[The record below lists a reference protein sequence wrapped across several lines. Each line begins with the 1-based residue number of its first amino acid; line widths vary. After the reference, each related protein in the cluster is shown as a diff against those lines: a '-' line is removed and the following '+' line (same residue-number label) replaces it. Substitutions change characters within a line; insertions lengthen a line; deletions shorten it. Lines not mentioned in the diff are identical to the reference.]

1 MAEPTSDIE
10 PWQQLEQIIDS
21 GNVAHLEA
29 LLQLLAPSDTPYTIS
44 RLDEDHQTR
53 MLSMVRPDLAAQ
65 LIEHL
70 DDAHAADLIEELAPR
85 GAAAIVDELDSDD
98 QADIL
103 GELDRDEAE
112 AILTHM
118 DPQEAADAR
127 QLVRYE
133 PDTAGGV
140 MITEYL
146 SYHVDQSVR
155 DVLDDLRDH
164 VQEYADYDVQYVYAT
179 DDAGVLRGLIKIRD
193 VVLTPGTQP
202 LASIMNANP
211 TLVNADLSIDDLED
225 IFDRYAFN
233 AIPVVD
239 QQQHLVG
246 VVRRAAVEEAH
257 GERAE
262 RDLMRVSGIVAG
274 EELRSMP
281 LASRSLRR
289 LAYLVPNILLM
300 IISISVIAAFEDLV
314 LKDVISLA
322 IFLPLVAGVAGSA
335 GNQALAVS
343 IRELSLGVAKTN
355 DTLRVLVKELQVGV
369 VNGLVV
375 GAVVFVVAYAMR
387 GDPYL
392 ALVVGA
398 ALPATVIVSVA
409 LGGTVPLILHRLR
422 IDPAMA
428 SGPIITTLIDF
439 FGFFSVLG
447 LAWLMIDTLNH

>member
-1 MAEPTSDIE
+1 MK
-10 PWQQLEQIIDS
+10 PWRLLGQIIDS

-29 LLQLLAPSDTPYTIS
+29 FLELLAPSDTPYTIN
-44 RLDEDHQTR
+44 RLDEDRQTR
-53 MLSMVRPDLAAQ
+53 MLSMARPGLAAQ

-70 DDAHAADLIEELAPR
+70 NDSHAADLIEELAPQ

-127 QLVRYE
+127 QLVGYE

-140 MITEYL
+140 MITEFL
-146 SYHVDQSVR
+146 SYHMNQSVS
-155 DVLDDLRDH
+155 DVLEDLRNH
-164 VQEYADYDVQYVYAT
+164 VEEYADYDVQYVYAT
-179 DDAGVLRGLIKIRD
+179 DDQGVLRGLIKIRD
-193 VVLTPGTQP
+193 VVLTSGNQP
-202 LASIMNANP
+202 LRSIMNPSP
-211 TLVNADLSIDDLED
+211 TLVGVNDSIDHLED

-233 AIPVVD
+233 AIPVINPQRD
-239 QQQHLVG
+239 LVG

-257 GERAE
+257 SERAE
-262 RDLMRVSGIVAG
+262 RDLMRVSGIIAG

-300 IISISVIAAFEDLV
+300 ILSISVIAAFEDLV
-314 LKDVISLA
+314 LKDVIALA
-322 IFLPLVAGVAGSA
+322 IFLPLVAGVSGSA
-335 GNQALAVS
+335 GNQAVAVS
-343 IRELSLGVAKTN
+343 IRELSLGVAKST

-375 GAVVFVVAYAMR
+375 GVIVFVIAYAMR
-387 GDPYL
+387 GDFYL
-392 ALVVGA
+392 AMVIGC
-398 ALPATVIVSVA
+398 ALPATVIVSVT

-422 IDPAMA
+422 VDPAMA

-447 LAWLMIDTLNH
+447 LAWLMIDYLNG